1 MVFGRGAFG
10 RLVGYEGEVFI
21 NGISALTRK
30 SQEASWFSFYHGR
43 IQGKVG
49 PGSGALPEPDL
60 AGRLPAS
67 KTVRNKFLFFIN
79 H

>member
-30 SQEASWFSFYHGR
+30 SQEAGWFSVYHVR
-43 IQGKVG
+43 IHGKVG
-49 PGSGALPEPDL
+49 PGTGSLPEPGH

-67 KTVRNKFLFFIN
+67 KTVRNKYLFFIN